1 MKIGDLMK
9 ILTLSVS
16 AGSGHSKAA
25 EAINDYF
32 NKNYTDV
39 ENRTINTLKYI
50 NPVIDKLVIG
60 SYLNALK
67 KTPAIYAKLFSYAES
82 DDTVSSI
89 TQLINDLLS
98 IKLKNLIDKYAPD
111 VIVCTHFFPLE
122 MVSILKRKGKINTP
136 TIAIITDYA
145 PHSIWFYDYVDAYVV
160 PHEDFV
166 QDLIEKGIAKDTIY
180 PFGIPISEEFMEIIN
195 KKTCRREL
203 GMNEDTLTLLLMGGG
218 LGMGNMK
225 SIFEQLAFSNL
236 SAQLIACTG
245 NNMKL
250 KNQLIDISSRCNKKT
265 LIYDFT
271 DNVSSLMSACDI
283 LISKPGGLTVT
294 ESINKHLP
302 LVITSAI
309 PGHEERNADYL
320 LNNGIAARVKD
331 TDSIVSV
338 VKQLTKSKFR
348 LNHMVESAKEKS
360 KPTATR
366 DICELILSLAKNTKI
381 TPKYKGDKLMKYL

>member
-1 MKIGDLMK
+1 MK
-9 ILTLSVS
+9 ILTLTVS
-16 AGSGHSKAA
+16 AGSGHSKAS

-32 NKNYTDV
+32 NKNYPDV
-39 ENRTINTLKYI
+39 ETKTINTLKYI

-82 DDTVSSI
+82 DDAVSNI
-89 TQLINDLLS
+89 TQVVNDLLS
-98 IKLKNLIDKYAPD
+98 IKIKNLIDKYAPD

-122 MVSILKRKGKINTP
+122 MISILKRKGKIDIP
-136 TIAIITDYA
+136 AVAVITDYA
-145 PHSIWFYDYVDAYVV
+145 PHSIWFYSYIDAYVI

-180 PFGIPISEEFMEIIN
+180 PYGIPINEEFMDEMD
-195 KKTCRREL
+195 KKACRKEL
-203 GMNEDTLTLLLMGGG
+203 GIHEDALALLLMGGG

-236 SAQLIACTG
+236 PAQLIACTG
-245 NNMKL
+245 SNMKL

-302 LVITSAI
+302 LVITAAI

-338 VKQLTKSKFR
+338 IKQLTKSKFR

-360 KPTATR
+360 KPTATK
-366 DICELILSLAKNTKI
+366 DICELILNLAKDSKKS
-381 TPKYKGDKLMKYL
+381 PKHKNDKLIKHL